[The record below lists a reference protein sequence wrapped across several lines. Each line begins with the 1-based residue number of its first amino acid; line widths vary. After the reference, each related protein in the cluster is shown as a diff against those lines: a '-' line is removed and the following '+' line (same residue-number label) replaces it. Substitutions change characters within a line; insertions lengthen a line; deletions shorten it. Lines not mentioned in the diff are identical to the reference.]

1 MKLADLIDRIEYISD
16 DLGSI
21 SLAEIREIS
30 EDDRTIDIYCRFRMT
45 LYNFSLILDNRRVD
59 IDEILTDAPCRIKI
73 KFNDIDESNG
83 TCSFECDLSKIQ
95 IFVEDMISHKNL
107 AYEVEKQIAS
117 DVEAGK
123 IDALDALE
131 IRPVLKTLE

>member
-16 DLGSI
+16 DKGSI
-21 SLAEIREIS
+21 SIAEIRDIL
-30 EDDRTIDIYCRFRMT
+30 EDDKTLDIYCRFRMT
-45 LYNFSLILDNRRVD
+45 LYNFSLILDDRIID

-73 KFNDIDESNG
+73 KFNEIDTSNG
-83 TCSFECDLSKIQ
+83 TCSFECDLYKIQ

-123 IDALDALE
+123 INVLDSLE
-131 IRPVLKTLE
+131 IRPVLKSVE